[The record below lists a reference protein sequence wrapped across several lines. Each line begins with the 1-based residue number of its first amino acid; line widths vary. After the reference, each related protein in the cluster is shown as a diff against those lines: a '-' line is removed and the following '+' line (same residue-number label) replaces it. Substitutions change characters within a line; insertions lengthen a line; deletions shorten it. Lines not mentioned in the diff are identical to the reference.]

1 MSADAPAI
9 PILQFR
15 AGALTCAV
23 AARDVV
29 AVRAGASD
37 RPPLW
42 RLLGVPAADEAESAG
57 TWLLGLGH
65 GHAFADVLV
74 QGPIE
79 IEDVAAGEVLRR
91 PPALVLPNNDLVFG
105 FVRRARGLVVLLDI
119 PTLVELA
126 SQQKWP

>member
-1 MSADAPAI
+1 MSASSVAI
-9 PILQFR
+9 PILKFC
-15 AGALTCAV
+15 AGTLPCAV

-29 AVRAGASD
+29 GVRQASSD
-37 RPPLW
+37 RPALW
-42 RLLGVPAADEAESAG
+42 QLLGLQPASAADAAG

-65 GHAFADVLV
+65 DRAFADILV

-79 IEDVAAGEVLRR
+79 IEDVTASDVLKR

-119 PTLVELA
+119 PTLVGLA
-126 SQQKWP
+126 QQK